1 MRHPSIPLLFASSLA
16 MLAGPA
22 AASGFRIPEVSVAG
36 LGQAN
41 AVVADDEAVGNFGY
55 NNAGMAFHPG
65 LRASAEAIA
74 ASTSISVNNAAGSF
88 DSKQTAEY
96 LPALYATYRLQD
108 RPLAIG
114 LGINAPFG
122 LSTDWPQ
129 GTFPAA
135 GSGAP
140 TLSEIRMVNVNPAIA
155 YLIRP
160 NLSLALG
167 LNYYNV
173 LSAKLNAVGA
183 DVEGSGS
190 GFGGTLALLYSTERM
205 NLGLQYRSRVKTDL
219 DGDFTPS
226 GGTTQAA
233 STQITFP
240 DLVQAGIMYRITPQ
254 WSAEFDLDWTRW
266 SSFDQLRIEGQ
277 GGTLAS
283 DSNNWKDSLAYRLG
297 TAYRLNDALILRA
310 GYAYD
315 TSGQPDEFF
324 SPRIP
329 DADRHLLA
337 LGAGLNSGA
346 WDLNLGLNYVLGQER
361 IIDNPP
367 PTSTDLNGT
376 SVFNGTYKNSALLYG
391 LSLSRR
397 F

>member
-16 MLAGPA
+16 VLAGPA
-22 AASGFRIPEVSVAG
+22 AASGFRIPEMSVAG

-65 LRASAEAIA
+65 LRASAEALA
-74 ASTSISVNNAAGSF
+74 LSPSNSVTNPAGSF
-88 DSKQTAEY
+88 DSVQSIDY
-96 LPALYATYRLQD
+96 VPALYATYRLQD

-122 LSTDWPQ
+122 LSTEWPQ
-129 GTFPAA
+129 GAFPEA
-135 GSGAP
+135 GNAAP
-140 TLSEIRMVNVNPAIA
+140 TLSEIRMVNVNPAVA
-155 YLIRP
+155 YLVRP
-160 NLSLALG
+160 NLSLSLG

-183 DVEGSGS
+183 DVDGSGS
-190 GFGGTLALLYSTERM
+190 GFGGTLALLYTTERM
-205 NLGLQYRSRVKTDL
+205 NVGLQYRSRVKTDL
-219 DGDFTPS
+219 DGDYTPS
-226 GGTTQAA
+226 GGTAQAA

-240 DLVQAGIMYRITPQ
+240 DVVQAGVMYRISPQ

-266 SSFDQLRIEGQ
+266 SSFDQLRIEGD

-283 DSNNWKDSLAYRLG
+283 ETSNWKDSLAYRLG
-297 TAYRLNDALILRA
+297 TSYRLNDALIMRA
-310 GYAYD
+310 GYSYD
-315 TSGQPDEFF
+315 PSAQPDEYF

-329 DADRHLLA
+329 DAGRHLLA

-346 WDLNLGLNYVLGQER
+346 WGLNLGLSYALGQER
-361 IIDNPP
+361 SIENPP

-391 LSLSRR
+391 VSLSRR

>member
-1 MRHPSIPLLFASSLA
+1 MRHPFTPLLFASSLT
-16 MLAGPA
+16 LFAGSA

-36 LGQAN
+36 MGQAN
-41 AVVADDEAVGNFGY
+41 AVVADDQAVGNFGY

-65 LRASAEAIA
+65 LRASVEAIA
-74 ASTSISVNNAAGSF
+74 VSPSISVNNAAGSF
-88 DSKQTAEY
+88 DSEQATEY

-122 LSTDWPQ
+122 LSTEWPQ
-129 GTFPAA
+129 GAFPAA
-135 GSGAP
+135 GPGAP
-140 TLSEIRMVNVNPAIA
+140 TLSEIKMVNVNPAVA

-160 NLSLALG
+160 NLSLSLG

-190 GFGGTLALLYSTERM
+190 GFGGTLALLYTTERM
-205 NLGLQYRSRVKTDL
+205 NIGLQYRSRVKTDL
-219 DGDFTPS
+219 NGDFTPS
-226 GGTTQAA
+226 GGTAQAA

-240 DLVQAGIMYRITPQ
+240 DVVQAGVMYRLTPQ
-254 WSAEFDLDWTRW
+254 LSAEFDLDWTRW
-266 SSFDQLRIEGQ
+266 SSFDELNI
-277 GGTLAS
+277 GTPS
-283 DSNNWKDSLAYRLG
+283 GNFRNNQQWKDVLAYRLG
-297 TAYRLNDALILRA
+297 TAYQLSDALVLRA
-310 GYAYD
+310 GYSYD
-315 TSGQPDEFF
+315 PSGQPDEFF

-329 DADRHLLA
+329 DTDRHLLA
-337 LGAGLNSGA
+337 LGAGLKSGA
-346 WDLNLGLNYVLGQER
+346 WDLNVGANYVLGQER
-361 IIDNPP
+361 SIDNPP

-376 SVFNGTYKNSALLYG
+376 SVFNGTYKSSALLYG
-391 LSLSRR
+391 LSVSRS

>member
-16 MLAGPA
+16 VLAGPA
-22 AASGFRIPEVSVAG
+22 AASGFRIPEMSVAG

-65 LRASAEAIA
+65 LRASAEAMA
-74 ASTSISVNNAAGSF
+74 VSPSISVTNPAGSY
-88 DSKQTAEY
+88 DSVQSIDY
-96 LPALYATYRLQD
+96 VPALYATYRLQD

-122 LSTDWPQ
+122 LSTEWPQ
-129 GTFPAA
+129 GAFPEA
-135 GSGAP
+135 GNGAP
-140 TLSEIRMVNVNPAIA
+140 TLSEIRMVNVNPAVA
-155 YLIRP
+155 YLVRP
-160 NLSLALG
+160 NLSLSLG

-173 LSAKLNAVGA
+173 LSAKLNTVGA
-183 DVEGSGS
+183 DVDGSGS
-190 GFGGTLALLYSTERM
+190 GFGGTLALLYTTERM
-205 NLGLQYRSRVKTDL
+205 NVGLQYRSRVKTDL
-219 DGDFTPS
+219 DGDFTLS
-226 GGTTQAA
+226 GGTAQAA

-240 DLVQAGIMYRITPQ
+240 DVVQAGVMYRISPQ

-266 SSFDQLRIEGQ
+266 SSFDQLRIEGD

-283 DSNNWKDSLAYRLG
+283 ETSNWKDSLAYRLG
-297 TAYRLNDALILRA
+297 TSYRLNDALIMRA
-310 GYAYD
+310 GYSYD
-315 TSGQPDEFF
+315 PSAQPDEYF

-329 DADRHLLA
+329 DAGRHMVA

-361 IIDNPP
+361 SIENPP

-391 LSLSRR
+391 VSLSRR